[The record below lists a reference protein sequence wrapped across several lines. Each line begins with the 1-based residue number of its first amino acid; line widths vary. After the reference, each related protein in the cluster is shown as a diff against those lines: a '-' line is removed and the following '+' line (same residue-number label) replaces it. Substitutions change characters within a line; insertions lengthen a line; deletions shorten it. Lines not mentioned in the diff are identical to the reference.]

1 MAIIADTHRLIST
14 LTERG
19 FSAEQAET
27 EKDVIEEI
35 DLSNLVTKVDLRDEI
50 RLFEVRFLKWLL
62 PVLLG
67 QVAAFALVV
76 KWILGT

>member
-1 MAIIADTHRLIST
+1 VAIIADTHRLIST

>member
-1 MAIIADTHRLIST
+1 
-14 LTERG
+14 
-19 FSAEQAET
+19 
-27 EKDVIEEI
+27 
-35 DLSNLVTKVDLRDEI
+35 LRDEI